1 MKCNVFLWFTVYI
14 HFYCFD
20 TIDVTITLMLYNKRT
35 ATKVCE
41 VIVLISEC
49 SLILAMFALQTLISG
64 LTRPLK
70 LVHLDS
76 AKLLAGD
83 H

>member
-1 MKCNVFLWFTVYI
+1 
-14 HFYCFD
+14 
-20 TIDVTITLMLYNKRT
+20 MLYNKRT
-35 ATKVCE
+35 AIKVCE

-49 SLILAMFALQTLISG
+49 SLILAMFAQQTLISG
-64 LTRPLK
+64 LTRTLK